1 MVNMCSDC
9 ADSGC
14 PHPRDC
20 AEGCEI
26 ASGDTAVQG
35 TLQGAFPIVPIAIT
49 IVALGLISAGV
60 AAFFSLRRRREQTA
74 VALPPAVVSNVQQAA
89 ESPRPPRSSDETD
102 DLQSDGLLELR
113 GIEHA
118 SPQVRAG
125 TLPPLNQEG
134 REEALSRVLHELRVE
149 LSLLDVDGL
158 CQRADL
164 EGVADN
170 LIEQART
177 RGDVSPTDAL
187 VELIVAQRRASLRS
201 RKLNR
206 SISLFQG
213 P

>member
-1 MVNMCSDC
+1 M
-9 ADSGC
+9 
-14 PHPRDC
+14 
-20 AEGCEI
+20 
-26 ASGDTAVQG
+26 
-35 TLQGAFPIVPIAIT
+35 
-49 IVALGLISAGV
+49 
-60 AAFFSLRRRREQTA
+60 
-74 VALPPAVVSNVQQAA
+74 ALPPPVVVNIQAA
-89 ESPRPPRSSDETD
+89 GSPKPPRGSGEETSHSDDASS
-102 DLQSDGLLELR
+102 GLELQK
-113 GIEHA
+113 E
-118 SPQVRAG
+118 S
-125 TLPPLNQEG
+125 
-134 REEALSRVLHELRVE
+134 REEALSRVLDELRVE

-177 RGDVSPTDAL
+177 REDVSPTDAL

>member
-1 MVNMCSDC
+1 M
-9 ADSGC
+9 
-14 PHPRDC
+14 
-20 AEGCEI
+20 
-26 ASGDTAVQG
+26 
-35 TLQGAFPIVPIAIT
+35 
-49 IVALGLISAGV
+49 
-60 AAFFSLRRRREQTA
+60 
-74 VALPPAVVSNVQQAA
+74 
-89 ESPRPPRSSDETD
+89 
-102 DLQSDGLLELR
+102 ELR
-113 GIEHA
+113 GMEHA

-125 TLPPLNQEG
+125 TLPPLNQES
-134 REEALSRVLHELRVE
+134 REEALSRVLDELRVE

-177 RGDVSPTDAL
+177 RADVSPTDAL